1 MLEAKSSPLGLGSG
15 NQL

>member
-1 MLEAKSSPLGLGSG
+1 MLEGKSSPLGLGSG